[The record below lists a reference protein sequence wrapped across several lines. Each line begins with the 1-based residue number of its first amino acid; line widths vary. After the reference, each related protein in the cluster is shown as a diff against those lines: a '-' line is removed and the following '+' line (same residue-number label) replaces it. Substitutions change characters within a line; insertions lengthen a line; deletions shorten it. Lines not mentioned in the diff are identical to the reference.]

1 MTDRELLELIAQKV
15 NGIEQKVN
23 GVEQK
28 MTSMEQD
35 IKLVKQDN
43 REIKDSIIRI
53 ENGHGEQIKALYD
66 AREVQLDVND
76 RVVDTLNR
84 IEGKVDRL
92 TLKVSSHDALLKAV
106 K

>member
-15 NGIEQKVN
+15 NGMEQKVN
-23 GVEQK
+23 GMEQK

-43 REIKDSIIRI
+43 REIKNSIIRI
-53 ENGHGEQIKALYD
+53 ENDHGEQIKALYD

-92 TLKVSSHDALLKAV
+92 TLKVSSHDVLLKAV